1 MKRFMLFIAMVGFMA
16 TSCSKTIV
24 NDEVETAISFSTE
37 SAKLTRAI
45 VQNNGQTANSGT
57 YFQDQPFGVFAYGS
71 NDGATA
77 FMDNVEISYTN
88 PSWKATGDTKYYWP
102 NDPRTTINFYAYSPA
117 CSTANPTAN
126 LKSHQMLN
134 CTGLSHTEASLEV
147 TGYTH
152 GEDQMYVDFM
162 VATPVKGATY
172 VNPDGSVSDDGQ
184 TPDIDDDTDGLVPM
198 VFNHKMTQIL
208 FNVTT
213 NQVYPGVTFTIKSI
227 TLKNIRNKAGYV
239 HTYANPSANPPVNAS
254 DTWTVDANVSKT
266 SYKIFPADNTKGAYA
281 TNPVDNA
288 GKENVIS
295 LSYAADAADDA
306 FQSMTT
312 TGVTMIPQTMAQ
324 CSTEY
329 VAGADAIADET
340 NGQMFEIVYSISGTG
355 VATETV
361 TKHIPFHPHANDLS
375 ANANQNQN
383 INIVNWEVNKRITYK
398 VRIGLNEV
406 TFEPSVADW
415 TPQDGNTYT
424 FVQ

>member
-1 MKRFMLFIAMVGFMA
+1 MKRFMLFIAMAGFVA

-24 NDEVETAISFSTE
+24 KDEVGTTISFSTE
-37 SAKLTRAI
+37 SGKLTRAI
-45 VQNNGQTANSGT
+45 VQDNDYSEA
-57 YFQDQPFGVFAYGS
+57 QPFGVFAYGS
-71 NDGATA
+71 NDGTNA
-77 FMDNVEISYTN
+77 FMNNVEVSCT
-88 PSWKATGDTKYYWP
+88 SSTWKATGTTKYYWP

-117 CSTANPTAN
+117 CSTANATTPLA
-126 LKSHQMLN
+126 SHQMLN
-134 CTGLSHTEASLEV
+134 CTGLSHTETSLNV

-172 VNPDGSVSDDGQ
+172 VNPDGSINPADGK
-184 TPDIDDDTDGLVPM
+184 PNVDDDTDGKVPM
-198 VFNHKMTQIL
+198 VFNHKMTQII

-239 HTYANPSANPPVNAS
+239 HTYEPQAPNVPDV
-254 DTWTVDANVSKT
+254 WTVDNDINSRC
-266 SYKIFPADNTKGAYA
+266 SYKIFPADNNKGANA

-288 GKENVIS
+288 SKIENEIS
-295 LSYAADAADDA
+295 LSYAANAAADA

-324 CSTEY
+324 CSTVY
-329 VAGADAIADET
+329 VAGADAIANET

-361 TKHIPFHPHANDLS
+361 TKHIPFYPSATDL
-375 ANANQNQN
+375 ANQNQSVS
-383 INIVNWEVNKRITYK
+383 IVNWGVNKRITYK
-398 VRIGLNEV
+398 VKIGLNEV

>member
-1 MKRFMLFIAMVGFMA
+1 MKRFMLFIAMVGFVA

-24 NDEVETAISFSTE
+24 KDEVETAISFSTE

-45 VQNNGQTANSGT
+45 VQNGQAQNSGN

-77 FMDNVEISYTN
+77 FMDNVEISYTS
-88 PSWKATGDTKYYWP
+88 PSWKATGNTKYYWP
-102 NDPRTTINFYAYSPA
+102 NDPETTINFYAYSPA
-117 CSTANPTAN
+117 CSTDNATTPLEN
-126 LKSHQMLN
+126 HQMLN
-134 CTGLSHTEASLEV
+134 CTGLEHSETSLNV

-152 GEDQMYVDFM
+152 NEDQMYVDFM

-172 VNPDGSVSDDGQ
+172 VNPDGSINPTDSKPNV
-184 TPDIDDDTDGLVPM
+184 DDDTDGVVPM

-213 NQVYPGVTFTIKSI
+213 NQEYPGVTFTIKSI

-239 HTYANPSANPPVNAS
+239 HTYANAS
-254 DTWTVDANVSKT
+254 DTWNVDADSKT
-266 SYKIFPADNTKGAYA
+266 SYKIFPADNNDNIGAYA
-281 TNPVDNA
+281 TNSVDNNNIEA
-288 GKENVIS
+288 EIPLEYTVGDND
-295 LSYAADAADDA
+295 LP
-306 FQSMTT
+306 SMTT

-329 VAGADAIADET
+329 VAGQDKIANET
-340 NGQMFEIVYSISGTG
+340 VGQMFEIVYSISGTG

-361 TKHIPFHPHANDLS
+361 TKHIPFWPSDADIRKQGQDYSVVH
-375 ANANQNQN
+375 
-383 INIVNWEVNKRITYK
+383 WGVNKRITYK
-398 VRIGLNEV
+398 VKIGLNEV

-424 FVQ
+424 FKQ